1 MKIGIIGAME
11 KEIEALRADMTEK
24 TTRVI
29 SGMRFDEGKLCGR
42 DVVLAVAGI
51 GKVNAAMCTQTM
63 ILTYA
68 PNVILNTGVAGGIG
82 KGLRV
87 MDVVV
92 ATAVAQHD
100 LDTTAFGDPM
110 GLIPGLNV
118 VEMPCDE
125 TVCRDVIAAA
135 ERIGEDRRHQGA
147 LRCAGGRD
155 GGGVH
160 RPGLLGQQGALRRDP
175 RHFRRR
181 KREGGHGLPAFRQ
194 ARRGAVRAAGRRI
207 PPCVKDGKS
216 AARFSEREKTG
227 GAFVQRRS
235 AFRVRKGF
243 EPMRQR
249 AIGRFLR
256 GGQPI
261 STATEI
267 PVRSI

>member
-100 LDTTAFGDPM
+100 LR
-110 GLIPGLNV
+110 L
-118 VEMPCDE
+118 
-125 TVCRDVIAAA
+125 
-135 ERIGEDRRHQGA
+135 
-147 LRCAGGRD
+147 
-155 GGGVH
+155 
-160 RPGLLGQQGALRRDP
+160 
-175 RHFRRR
+175 
-181 KREGGHGLPAFRQ
+181 
-194 ARRGAVRAAGRRI
+194 AAGH
-207 PPCVKDGKS
+207 
-216 AARFSEREKTG
+216 
-227 GAFVQRRS
+227 
-235 AFRVRKGF
+235 
-243 EPMRQR
+243 
-249 AIGRFLR
+249 
-256 GGQPI
+256 
-261 STATEI
+261 
-267 PVRSI
+267 SIF